1 MCNIEQSIASDARAL
16 KPLSAA
22 ICTFRKQL
30 ANVALALA
38 CVSSAMASEL
48 TILSEEWP
56 PITFS
61 NNKVPDG
68 MAVEVVNAIQARLGN
83 PQAIAIV
90 PFARAYSLLLSTP
103 NIMQFTIGRSDE
115 REKLMTLLGPIA
127 IAKTQVFTRKGNA
140 ARLIALGDAIH
151 KLPIGTYRH
160 SIFSKTAESQG
171 FTAIELAATP
181 QITANML
188 MRGRVEMWVDG
199 SLAIPAILKEAGYSI
214 DDVEPVMT
222 LDSLELYLAFSPGT
236 NGQTINAWE
245 KALRDMKQDGTFGR
259 IHQKWLGR
267 EPVPLETRRLGL
279 NPR

>member
-1 MCNIEQSIASDARAL
+1 M
-16 KPLSAA
+16 KPRSAA
-22 ICTFRKQL
+22 LCTFRKQL
-30 ANVALALA
+30 AFVALALA
-38 CVSSAMASEL
+38 CISGAMATEL

-103 NIMQFTIGRSDE
+103 NIMLFTIGRSDE

-140 ARLIALGDAIH
+140 ARLIAQGDAIH
-151 KLPIGTYRH
+151 KLPISTYRH
-160 SIFSKTAESQG
+160 SIFAKTAEIQG

-236 NGQTINAWE
+236 NSQTINAWE
-245 KALRDMKQDGTFGR
+245 KTLRDMKQDGTFGR

-279 NPR
+279 SPR